1 MLNLIITCDDPTE
14 RLLYGES
21 DPWLAQFECRHDVG
35 YQHHHNVVN
44 PPTGPGGPQPPDPPD
59 PPDPPTSTPST
70 PRPPP
75 PPPPPPEP
83 SQADIDDWRD
93 RQQTGEP
100 SQSLAESVWR
110 GQQAGREAEEQG
122 SDNPAVDR
130 VQQSGA
136 ERAQRQEEID
146 RARFDPTSEYDVEEG
161 LRQLRDLT
169 NRAPGDPD
177 AEWHDE
183 LLELYE
189 TYADA
194 WEAEGLSDMR
204 LTDGQGNAITLGEY
218 LADQRSR
225 LAVWRNVRRT
235 LGTIDDILSTTD
247 AGDVAELQALAD
259 DPATADL
266 PITVAGPDGAPVQTT
281 VGDHITDTLIPRVQ
295 RSIYTDGDIT
305 PQNAP
310 AAWNSNLDA
319 VKEAVDTLNDPN
331 ATPEQ
336 LQQAAATLSGLADA
350 FDGSGFERSWDH
362 DNDEATPEQPI
373 TAAEKL
379 RKWASYA
386 GDRAG
391 SIYTDGDITED
402 NAGSAWNS
410 NLDTVTGALDTLNDP
425 NATPGATPASG
436 RHPERAGRRLRRQRF

>member
-14 RLLYGES
+14 RLLYGEP

-83 SQADIDDWRD
+83 SPADVDDWRD

-110 GQQAGREAEEQG
+110 GQQAGREAEERG

-169 NRAPGDPD
+169 TRAPQDPD
-177 AEWHDE
+177 AEWHDQ
-183 LLELYE
+183 LLELHE

-194 WEAEGLSDMR
+194 WEAAGQLDMSGHR
-204 LTDGQGNAITLGEY
+204 RGGQHYHPGGVSERT
-218 LADQRSR
+218 
-225 LAVWRNVRRT
+225 AVP
-235 LGTIDDILSTTD
+235 
-247 AGDVAELQALAD
+247 AGRVAERAAD
-259 DPATADL
+259 
-266 PITVAGPDGAPVQTT
+266 
-281 VGDHITDTLIPRVQ
+281 
-295 RSIYTDGDIT
+295 
-305 PQNAP
+305 
-310 AAWNSNLDA
+310 
-319 VKEAVDTLNDPN
+319 
-331 ATPEQ
+331 
-336 LQQAAATLSGLADA
+336 
-350 FDGSGFERSWDH
+350 
-362 DNDEATPEQPI
+362 
-373 TAAEKL
+373 
-379 RKWASYA
+379 
-386 GDRAG
+386 
-391 SIYTDGDITED
+391 
-402 NAGSAWNS
+402 
-410 NLDTVTGALDTLNDP
+410 
-425 NATPGATPASG
+425 PGHHR
-436 RHPERAGRRLRRQRF
+436 RHPVHPGRRRRCGIAGTGRRPGHRRPPHHG